1 MSSPVSIHQAMWA
14 SIVPQMIFGVS
25 SSKFRSLVVR
35 KSRDSS
41 KATAGNLASILQYEV
56 LPCVHPSSDT
66 GKHHP
71 IPQIIFGVLFNFH
84 SLVVR
89 TSRDVSRPRD
99 FRSQLARNSRDFLRP
114 RDFPTLAVQKSLD
127 FFRPRDFRS
136 QVVRKFRDVLR
147 QQDFRS
153 VVVRKSCGSFRKGPA
168 THLCL
173 ALTVCRSYERK
184 NHLPD
189 LPDRGIFGVS
199 LSENPATTSALN

>member
-1 MSSPVSIHQAMWA
+1 
-14 SIVPQMIFGVS
+14 
-25 SSKFRSLVVR
+25 
-35 KSRDSS
+35 
-41 KATAGNLASILQYEV
+41 
-56 LPCVHPSSDT
+56 
-66 GKHHP
+66 
-71 IPQIIFGVLFNFH
+71 
-84 SLVVR
+84 
-89 TSRDVSRPRD
+89 
-99 FRSQLARNSRDFLRP
+99 
-114 RDFPTLAVQKSLD
+114 
-127 FFRPRDFRS
+127 
-136 QVVRKFRDVLR
+136 LR